1 MQKKVTAI
9 IATLVYLPICGAM
22 GDTVTNALADT
33 PEGNM
38 MEIQRLIE
46 QAPVMMLS
54 QTNNVHTFIDE
65 TCEKIANVPDT
76 KIRYRYF
83 RAFMDRACSTRFET
97 IEDTVPFE
105 ASGSKSAVCFYDRQQ
120 EIGRLRAFAYRRLER
135 VSDQIFNFLLVS
147 RSVPAPC
154 TELFEPYFKFIEKME
169 SEEQRVGRKRY
180 SLCERAIEQVEYHF
194 NFIYF
199 KVMDAVKAVPDP
211 QDVAVFEERFKQVVG
226 RPIRSA
232 EQYEA
237 DSRRRMEENIKEHQ
251 KQQEANR
258 RALEFQKKY
267 NREHNINEH

>member
-22 GDTVTNALADT
+22 GDTVTNALADAS
-33 PEGNM
+33 EGKM
-38 MEIQRLIE
+38 TEIQRLIE

-54 QTNNVHTFIDE
+54 QTNNVHTYIDE

-83 RAFMDRACSTRFET
+83 RAFMDRACTTRFET
-97 IEDTVPFE
+97 IDDTVPFE

-135 VSDQIFNFLLVS
+135 VADQIFTFLLVS

-154 TELFEPYFKFIEKME
+154 TELFEPHFKFIEKME

-199 KVMDAVKAVPDP
+199 KVMDAVKVTPDP
-211 QDVAVFEERFKQVVG
+211 QDIAVFKARFKQVVG

-232 EQYEA
+232 EQYREDARRKVEA
-237 DSRRRMEENIKEHQ
+237 
-251 KQQEANR
+251 
-258 RALEFQKKY
+258 FQKA
-267 NREHNINEH
+267 REKEKGDLRKGKIIQESTL

>member
-22 GDTVTNALADT
+22 GDTVTNALADAS
-33 PEGNM
+33 EGKM
-38 MEIQRLIE
+38 TEIQRLIE

-54 QTNNVHTFIDE
+54 QTNNVHTYIDE

-83 RAFMDRACSTRFET
+83 RAFMDRACTTR
-97 IEDTVPFE
+97 FE

-135 VSDQIFNFLLVS
+135 VADQIFTFLLVS

-154 TELFEPYFKFIEKME
+154 TELFEPHFKFIEKME

-180 SLCERAIEQVEYHF
+180 SLCERAINHVEYHF
-194 NFIYF
+194 NFIYV

-211 QDVAVFEERFKQVVG
+211 QDVAVFKARFRQVVG

-232 EQYEA
+232 EQYKA

-251 KQQEANR
+251 KQQE
-258 RALEFQKKY
+258 
-267 NREHNINEH
+267 REEAKRKR